1 MNYAFPAHHSLH
13 APSSSMEQ
21 SRQRLI
27 SAVNSY
33 SVNPAL
39 FPDPSQR
46 QMLDMFKRGRLT
58 IDELVYYLESKVAS
72 K

>member
-1 MNYAFPAHHSLH
+1 MNYASPAHHSLH

-21 SRQRLI
+21 SRQRLL
-27 SAVNSY
+27 SAVISY
-33 SVNPAL
+33 SVNPSL

-46 QMLDMFKRGRLT
+46 QMLDMFTRGRMT
-58 IDELVYYLESKVAS
+58 IDELVYYLETKAAS

>member
-1 MNYAFPAHHSLH
+1 MNYALPAHHSLRT
-13 APSSSMEQ
+13 PSSSMEQ

-27 SAVNSY
+27 SAVHSY
-33 SVNPAL
+33 SINPSI

-46 QMLDMFKRGRLT
+46 QMLDMFTRGRLT
-58 IDELVYYLESKVAS
+58 IDELVYYLELKAAS